1 MASDF
6 DFFDPGFQK
15 DVHPHFARMREE
27 CPMAKAEEPFEW
39 YAVTRE
45 KDVRG
50 VLHDWKNWTSDLGP
64 GLARTGGGVLVSVD
78 PPEHTF
84 DRRLVNRAFT
94 PASLLAMEPQ
104 ITELIEEIIDGFVE
118 RGEGDFMEMLA
129 VPIPLIVIAWLLGLD
144 PDLVQQMRPRADG
157 VISADALD
165 QEEMARQMREQ
176 AAAAAAARE
185 GDRTN
190 ATRGQSEVQYFLD
203 KIAERRAMYAA
214 GEEMPE
220 DTLTALVTTEL
231 NGRTLCDDEIIG
243 FMGFLFI
250 AGSATTTQLIGN
262 MIYRLLQNPDQ
273 MELVKNNPDLLDN
286 AVEESLRYDAPVNGL
301 FRTSVKDQEFL
312 GVEVPK
318 DTKVL
323 CMFGSANLDPETWED
338 PEKFDVTRD
347 YEKLK
352 LHYAFGQGI
361 HYCMGAPLARVE
373 AKVALRLTLERMPN
387 LRLTGEPD
395 EIGAPVMH
403 GVETLPVAWDAP
415 TAS

>member
-176 AAAAAAARE
+176 AAARE

>member
-6 DFFDPGFQK
+6 DFFDPGFQAN
-15 DVHPHFARMREE
+15 VHPHFARMREE
-27 CPMAKAEEPFEW
+27 CPMAKAEEPFDW

-45 KDVRG
+45 KDVRAL
-50 VLHDWKNWTSDLGP
+50 LHDWKNWTSELGP
-64 GLARTGGGVLVSVD
+64 GLARAGGGVLVSVD

-104 ITELIEEIIDGFVE
+104 ITELIDEIIDGFVE

-157 VISADALD
+157 VISPNALE
-165 QEEMARQMREQ
+165 QEEVARQMAQE
-176 AAAAAAARE
+176 ASE
-185 GDRTN
+185 GNRSGSS
-190 ATRGQSEVQYFLD
+190 TRSQPQVQYFLQQ
-203 KIAERRAMYAA
+203 ITERRAMYAA

-231 NGRTLCDDEIIG
+231 NGRTLRDDEIIG

-273 MELVKNNPDLLDN
+273 LELVKNNPELLDN
-286 AVEESLRYDAPVNGL
+286 AVEESLRFDAPVNGL

-323 CMFGSANLDPETWED
+323 CMFGSANLDPEMWED
-338 PEKFDVTRD
+338 PETFDVTRD

-373 AKVALRLTLERMPN
+373 ARVALKLTLERMPN
-387 LRLTGEPD
+387 LRLTGEPT
-395 EIGAPVMH
+395 EISAPVMH

-415 TAS
+415 AKS

>member
-6 DFFDPGFQK
+6 DFFDPEFQK

-27 CPMAKAEEPFEW
+27 CPMAKAEEPFDW

-104 ITELIEEIIDGFVE
+104 ITELIDEIVDGFVE

-157 VISADALD
+157 VISPNALE
-165 QEEMARQMREQ
+165 QEEVARQMREQ
-176 AAAAAAARE
+176 AAAAAAGRE

-231 NGRTLCDDEIIG
+231 NGRTLRDDEIIG

-273 MELVKNNPDLLDN
+273 LELVKNNPELFDN

-323 CMFGSANLDPETWED
+323 CMFGSANLDPEMWED

-387 LRLTGEPD
+387 LRLTGEPT
-395 EIGAPVMH
+395 EISAHVMH

-415 TAS
+415 TKS

>member
-1 MASDF
+1 VPSDF
-6 DFFDPGFQK
+6 DFFDPEFQAN
-15 DVHPHFARMREE
+15 VHPHFARMREE
-27 CPMAKAEEPFEW
+27 CPMAHAEEPFDW

-45 KDVRG
+45 KDVRAL
-50 VLHDWKNWTSDLGP
+50 LHDWKNWTSELGP
-64 GLARTGGGVLVSVD
+64 GLSRTGGGVLVSVD

-104 ITELIEEIIDGFVE
+104 ITELIDEIIDGFVE

-129 VPIPLIVIAWLLGLD
+129 VPVPLIVIAWLLGLD
-144 PDLVQQMRPRADG
+144 PDLVQQMRPRADA
-157 VISADALD
+157 VISADALQ
-165 QEEMARQMREQ
+165 QEEMARQLAAQ
-176 AAAAAAARE
+176 AGEA
-185 GDRTN
+185 DRSGNT
-190 ATRGQSEVQYFLD
+190 TRGPAEVQYFLE

-214 GEEMPE
+214 GEEMPQ
-220 DTLTALVTTEL
+220 DTLTALVTAEL
-231 NGRTLCDDEIIG
+231 NGRTLRDDEIVG

-262 MIYRLLQNPDQ
+262 MVYRLLQNPDQ
-273 MELVKNNPDLLDN
+273 MELAKNYPDLYDTC
-286 AVEESLRYDAPVNGL
+286 VEESLRYDSPVNGL
-301 FRTSVKDQEFL
+301 FRTAVKDQEFL

-323 CMFGSANLDPETWED
+323 CMFGSANLDPEMWED

-347 YEKLK
+347 YEDLK

-373 AKVALRLTLERMPN
+373 AKVALKLVLERMPN
-387 LRLTGEPD
+387 LRLTGEPT
-395 EIGAPVMH
+395 EISAPVMH

-415 TAS
+415 AGN

>member
-6 DFFDPGFQK
+6 DFFAPEFQK

-27 CPMAKAEEPFEW
+27 CPMARAEEPFEW

-45 KDVRG
+45 KEVRAL
-50 VLHDWKNWTSDLGP
+50 LHDWKQWTSELGP
-64 GLARTGGGVLVSVD
+64 GLARSGGGVLVSVD

-94 PASLLAMEPQ
+94 PSSLLALEPRV
-104 ITELIEEIIDGFVE
+104 TELIDGIIDGFVE
-118 RGEGDFMEMLA
+118 RGEGDYMQLLA
-129 VPIPLIVIAWLLGLD
+129 VPVPLIVIAWLLGLD
-144 PDLVQQMRPRADG
+144 PDLVQQMRPRADS
-157 VISADALD
+157 VIAADALE
-165 QEEMARQMREQ
+165 QEELYRQIQERAQAEGREADRSRGSATGDSAR
-176 AAAAAAARE
+176 
-185 GDRTN
+185 
-190 ATRGQSEVQYFLD
+190 YFLD
-203 KIAERRAMYAA
+203 KIAERR
-214 GEEMPE
+214 
-220 DTLTALVTTEL
+220 TLIASGAEPPPDVLTSLITAEL
-231 NGRTLCDDEIIG
+231 GGRTLRDDEIVG
-243 FMGFLFI
+243 FMGFIYI

-273 MELVKNNPDLLDN
+273 MELVRANPDLFET

-301 FRTSVKDQEFL
+301 FRTAVEDTELL
-312 GVEVPK
+312 GVSVPR

-323 CMFGSANLDPETWED
+323 CMFGSANLDPEVWDD

-347 YEKLK
+347 YEQLK

-387 LRLTGEPD
+387 LRLTGEPE
-395 EIGAPVMH
+395 EISAPVLH
-403 GVETLPVAWDAP
+403 GVETLPVAWDPPA
-415 TAS
+415 

>member
-6 DFFDPGFQK
+6 DFFDPGFQEN
-15 DVHPHFARMREE
+15 VHPHFARMREE
-27 CPMAKAEEPFEW
+27 CPMAHAEEPFDW

-45 KDVRG
+45 KDVRAL
-50 VLHDWKNWTSDLGP
+50 LHDWKNWTSELGP
-64 GLARTGGGVLVSVD
+64 GLSRTGGGVLVSVD

-104 ITELIEEIIDGFVE
+104 ITELIDEIIDGFVE

-129 VPIPLIVIAWLLGLD
+129 VPVPLIVIAWLLGLD

-157 VISADALD
+157 VIAPNALE
-165 QEEMARQMREQ
+165 QEEMARQLAAQ
-176 AAAAAAARE
+176 AGEANRS
-185 GDRTN
+185 GNT
-190 ATRGQSEVQYFLD
+190 TRGPAEVQYFLE

-214 GEEMPE
+214 GEEMPQ
-220 DTLTALVTTEL
+220 DTLTALVTAEL
-231 NGRTLCDDEIIG
+231 NGRTLRDDEIVG

-273 MELVKNNPDLLDN
+273 MELVKNNPDLYDTC
-286 AVEESLRYDAPVNGL
+286 VEESLRYDSPVNGL
-301 FRTSVKDQEFL
+301 FRTAVQDQEFL

-318 DTKVL
+318 NTKVL
-323 CMFGSANLDPETWED
+323 CMFGSANLDPEMWEE

-347 YEKLK
+347 YEDLK

-373 AKVALRLTLERMPN
+373 AKVALKLVLERMPN
-387 LRLTGEPD
+387 LRLTGEPT
-395 EIGAPVMH
+395 EISAPVMH

-415 TAS
+415 AGS

>member
-6 DFFDPGFQK
+6 DFFDPEFQAN
-15 DVHPHFARMREE
+15 VHPHFARMREE
-27 CPMAKAEEPFEW
+27 CPMAHAEEPFDW

-45 KDVRG
+45 KDVRAL
-50 VLHDWKNWTSDLGP
+50 LHDWKNWTSELGP
-64 GLARTGGGVLVSVD
+64 GLSRTGGGVLVSVD

-104 ITELIEEIIDGFVE
+104 ITELIDEIIDGFVE

-129 VPIPLIVIAWLLGLD
+129 VPVPLIVIAWLLGLD
-144 PDLVQQMRPRADG
+144 PDLVQQMRPRADA
-157 VISADALD
+157 VISADALQ
-165 QEEMARQMREQ
+165 QEEMARQLAAQ
-176 AAAAAAARE
+176 AGE
-185 GDRTN
+185 
-190 ATRGQSEVQYFLD
+190 ATRSGSSSRTQSEVEYFLQQ
-203 KIAERRAMYAA
+203 ITERRELIASGGDA
-214 GEEMPE
+214 PQ
-220 DTLTALVTTEL
+220 DTLTSLITAEL
-231 NGRTLCDDEIIG
+231 NGRTLRDDEIIG

-273 MELVKNNPDLLDN
+273 MELVKNNPDLYDTC
-286 AVEESLRYDAPVNGL
+286 VEESLRYDSPVNGL
-301 FRTSVKDQEFL
+301 FRTAVKDQEFL

-318 DTKVL
+318 NTKVL
-323 CMFGSANLDPETWED
+323 CMFGSANLDPEMWEE

-347 YEKLK
+347 YEDLK

-373 AKVALRLTLERMPN
+373 AKVALKLVLERMPN
-387 LRLTGEPD
+387 LRLTGEPT
-395 EIGAPVMH
+395 EISAPVMH

-415 TAS
+415 AGS

>member
-6 DFFDPGFQK
+6 DFFDPEFQA

-27 CPMAKAEEPFEW
+27 CPMAHVEEPFDW

-45 KDVRG
+45 KDVRAL
-50 VLHDWKNWTSDLGP
+50 LHDWKQWTSELGP
-64 GLARTGGGVLVSVD
+64 GLARNGGGVLVSVD

-104 ITELIEEIIDGFVE
+104 ITELIDEIIDGFVDK
-118 RGEGDFMEMLA
+118 GEGDFMQLLA
-129 VPIPLIVIAWLLGLD
+129 VPVPLIVIAWLLGLD
-144 PDLVQQMRPRADG
+144 PDLVQQMRPRADS
-157 VISADALD
+157 VIAPNALE
-165 QEEMARQMREQ
+165 QEEMARQM
-176 AAAAAAARE
+176 AAEVESEGRDAARSTTS
-185 GDRTN
+185 RSM
-190 ATRGQSEVQYFLD
+190 SEVQYFLGT
-203 KIAERRAMYAA
+203 IAERRAMHAA
-214 GEEMPE
+214 GEEMPQ
-220 DTLTALVTTEL
+220 DTLTALVAAEL
-231 NGRTLCDDEIIG
+231 NGRTLTDDEIIG

-273 MELVKNNPDLLDN
+273 MELVKNNPDLYDTC
-286 AVEESLRYDAPVNGL
+286 VEESLRYDAPVNGL
-301 FRTSVKDQEFL
+301 FRTAVEDTEFL
-312 GVEVPK
+312 GVQVPK

-323 CMFGSANLDPETWED
+323 CMFGAANLDPEVWED

-373 AKVALRLTLERMPN
+373 AKVALKLVLERMPN
-387 LRLTGEPD
+387 LRLTGEP
-395 EIGAPVMH
+395 EEVSAPVLH
-403 GVETLPVAWDAP
+403 GVETLPVAWDP
-415 TAS
+415 PSTS

>member
-6 DFFDPGFQK
+6 DFFDPGFQA

-27 CPMAKAEEPFEW
+27 CPMAHVEEPFDW

-45 KDVRG
+45 KDVRAL
-50 VLHDWKNWTSDLGP
+50 LHDWKQWTSELGP
-64 GLARTGGGVLVSVD
+64 GLARSGGGVLVSVD

-104 ITELIEEIIDGFVE
+104 ITELIDEIIDGFVDK
-118 RGEGDFMEMLA
+118 GEGDFMQLLA
-129 VPIPLIVIAWLLGLD
+129 VPVPLIVIAWLLGLD
-144 PDLVQQMRPRADG
+144 PDLVQQMRPRADS
-157 VISADALD
+157 VIAPNALE
-165 QEEMARQMREQ
+165 QEEMARQM
-176 AAAAAAARE
+176 AAEVESEGRDAARSTTS
-185 GDRTN
+185 RSM
-190 ATRGQSEVQYFLD
+190 SEVQYFLGT
-203 KIAERRAMYAA
+203 IAERRAMHAA
-214 GEEMPE
+214 GEEMPQ
-220 DTLTALVTTEL
+220 DTLTALVAAEL
-231 NGRTLCDDEIIG
+231 NGRTLTDDEIIG

-273 MELVKNNPDLLDN
+273 MELVKNNPDLYDTC
-286 AVEESLRYDAPVNGL
+286 VEESLRYDAPVNGL
-301 FRTSVKDQEFL
+301 FRTAVEDTEFL
-312 GVEVPK
+312 GVQVPK

-323 CMFGSANLDPETWED
+323 CMFGSANLDPEVWED

-373 AKVALRLTLERMPN
+373 AKVALKLVLERMPN
-387 LRLTGEPD
+387 LRLTGEP
-395 EIGAPVMH
+395 EEVSAPVLH
-403 GVETLPVAWDAP
+403 GVETLPVAWDP
-415 TAS
+415 PSTN